1 MFITVESVHVSTFCE
16 GYIHNHKL
24 YIQCRHKKAA
34 QIYDSITLW
43 VSIRILTF
51 LLIGCLSLVPHY
63 IDVSQ
68 QGCMRLFEKY
78 KLDLM
83 LLHQQNIRIAWINPA
98 TKSMAMYIIHTKF
111 FMQLVNTK
119 FFVANFNIIGW
130 NYSTQVA
137 IFQARSPATLP
148 DNDIFYFPREIR
160 LSTDQP

>member
-1 MFITVESVHVSTFCE
+1 
-16 GYIHNHKL
+16 
-24 YIQCRHKKAA
+24 
-34 QIYDSITLW
+34 
-43 VSIRILTF
+43 
-51 LLIGCLSLVPHY
+51 
-63 IDVSQ
+63 
-68 QGCMRLFEKY
+68 MRLFEKY

-137 IFQARSPATLP
+137 IFQARSPATQP